1 MPLKKYIEKAKKI
14 LEKNWTGYY
23 TVPSVHL
30 YPHQW
35 NWDSGFIA
43 IGYSHYSTERAIKEI
58 AHLFKAQ
65 WKNGMVPQI
74 VFNQNSLGK
83 YFPEPDFWEA
93 HKSPFA
99 PENVITSG
107 ITMPPIHGYAV
118 LKIYENAKDKEKV
131 IPFLKWIF
139 PKIVK
144 YHRYLYLERNPKD
157 NGLIYIRHPWESG
170 MDNSPLW
177 DEPLNRIDINKVKIP
192 DFQRKDDKIIDPEQ
206 RPRDIDYKR
215 YIYLV
220 DIFRKNQYDEKKI
233 FLDCP
238 FLTIDPLFNSV
249 LCASNLALI
258 KIADIIGQSYKEIE
272 EWYRL
277 TSRAVRDELYSYRDK
292 IFYGYDFV
300 ADKLLEKPTAAGF
313 LPLFGEIPT
322 QTQAEELLE
331 YMNSASFCHIHED
344 ECFAIP
350 NYDKRKED
358 FSRKNYWRGPV
369 WININWM
376 IYQGL
381 KKYGFKRKAKHLE
394 KTILEL
400 PIRFDFYEY
409 FDSYEGTGYGTKD
422 FSWTAALFIDLAYEY
437 MKQENIEEKLPI
449 FVEETVINKNEN
461 RIKIYHSEGIHE
473 KFNRTVKDIFENFSV
488 DGSVRYNKIKISPEY
503 KIYRV
508 VSADLENFNPDRLS
522 NREKLAFFI
531 NLYNMMVID
540 LVIQKRIKESVME
553 IENFFTNLKY
563 ILNKRKIS
571 LYDIEFEILKSIP
584 VDREIVRKIPF
595 ALVRGSKTSPHL
607 RFFTEENIEEG
618 LNLSIKDYISSS
630 DLVLIPEEKKIFVP
644 EFIKWHTDI
653 FKSLEDVKNL
663 LRSFFKNSKKQFL
676 ENAKNIDFLKHDWR
690 LNS

>member
-1 MPLKKYIEKAKKI
+1 MPLKEYIERAKSV
-14 LEKNWTGYY
+14 LEKNWTGAY

-43 IGYSHYSTERAIKEI
+43 IGYSHYDTEKAVKEI

-74 VFNQNSLGK
+74 VFNEKALGR
-83 YFPEPDFWEA
+83 YFPEPDFWKA
-93 HKSPFA
+93 HESPFS
-99 PENVITSG
+99 PDNVLTSG

-139 PKIVK
+139 PRIVK

-177 DEPLNRIDINKVKIP
+177 DEPLDRIDINRVKIP
-192 DFQRKDDKIIDPEQ
+192 EFKRKDDKIIDPEQ
-206 RPRDIDYKR
+206 RPKDIDYKR

-220 DIFRKNQYDEKKI
+220 DIFRKNGYDEKKI

-238 FLTIDPLFNSV
+238 FITIDPLFNSI
-249 LCASNLALI
+249 LCASNEALI
-258 KIADIIGQSYKEIE
+258 KIADIIKQPYREIE
-272 EWYRL
+272 EWYKI

-313 LPLFGEIPT
+313 LPLFGGIPT
-322 QTQAEELLE
+322 KKQAQELLE
-331 YMNSASFCHIHED
+331 YMNSASFCHIHEED
-344 ECFAIP
+344 CFAIP
-350 NYDKRKED
+350 NYDRQRDD

-381 KKYGFKRKAKHLE
+381 KRYGFKRKAKHLE

-409 FDSYEGTGYGTKD
+409 FDSYDGTGYGTRD
-422 FSWTAALFIDLAYEY
+422 FSWTAALFIDLAYSY
-437 MKQENIEEKLPI
+437 QKQHEIKEKLPI
-449 FVEETVINKNEN
+449 FIKETVINKNEN
-461 RIKIYHSEGIHE
+461 RISIKNSQKIYADFSKIV
-473 KFNRTVKDIFENFSV
+473 RSIFSKYV
-488 DGSVRYNKIKISPEY
+488 SDGSVNYRKIKISPEY
-503 KIYRV
+503 KIYKV
-508 VSADLENFNPDRLS
+508 ISANLPDFNPELLNHKQKVS
-522 NREKLAFFI
+522 FFI

-540 LVIQKRIKESVME
+540 FVISKDIKETVRE
-553 IENFFTNLKY
+553 IENFFTGLKY
-563 ILNKRKIS
+563 LLNGKKVS
-571 LYDIEFEILKSIP
+571 LYDIEFHYLKEIPLDKETI
-584 VDREIVRKIPF
+584 RKFPF
-595 ALVRGSKTSPHL
+595 TLVRGSKTSPHL
-607 RFFTEENIEEG
+607 RFFDENNLYEN
-618 LNLSIKDYISSS
+618 LNLSVKDYISSS
-630 DLVLIPEEKKIFVP
+630 EVVLIPEEKKILVP
-644 EFIKWHTDI
+644 EFLKWHSDI
-653 FKSLEDVKNL
+653 FTCIRDIKEFFTV
-663 LRSFFKNSKKQFL
+663 FFKNSKRENLYKVDYIEFL
-676 ENAKNIDFLKHDWR
+676 PFNWE
-690 LNS
+690 LNL